1 MKGGKRF
8 SHGGRC
14 DQGIFRH
21 QLLGNLPRKVLIDT
35 TLDVDFS
42 KLIKLKLSILT
53 QLLAFPPEIRLFG
66 VGLRAD
72 GHILASGHRHGASH
86 KSRDTRDQDIVL
98 RRSRRGN
105 ADDQA
110 CGRDDTIG
118 GPEHRGSQPP
128 DAVAGFPPVRSD
140 PPEQNKN
147 DNDDQDGAEDTDA
160 TVTEAITV
168 AAESATEATEQ
179 ENDEDDNEDGS
190 ERHDSCP
197 FAGPN

>member
-1 MKGGKRF
+1 VSLTSLIANF
-8 SHGGRC
+8 FN
-14 DQGIFRH
+14 GIDPIRNSTNAS
-21 QLLGNLPRKVLIDT
+21 L
-35 TLDVDFS
+35 
-42 KLIKLKLSILT
+42 
-53 QLLAFPPEIRLFG
+53 RLFG

-72 GHILASGHRHGASH
+72 GHVLASGHRHGASH

-110 CGRDDTIG
+110 CGRDDAIG

-128 DAVAGFPPVRSD
+128 DAVAGEDGSPDIPPVSSD

-147 DNDDQDGAEDTDA
+147 DNDDQDGAEDTDT
-160 TVTEAITV
+160 TVTVPVPV

-190 ERHDSCP
+190 ERHDFCP